1 LRTLPLENI
10 LSQSGLQGLFV
21 DEYRRVTVMPTPVKM
36 AKTAWRFNRNY
47 PKVRRPR
54 KSLRTLG
61 GRLL

>member
-1 LRTLPLENI
+1 M
-10 LSQSGLQGLFV
+10 